1 MKLNEEIQAHMA
13 EEIAALQALL
23 RIRSVENRGEN
34 GTVFGQGAQDCLDE
48 CLALSERL
56 GFIARDVDRYC
67 GYAEYGSGGEMIVVL
82 GHLDVVPE
90 GGGWTHPPYG
100 AEIADGKLYG
110 RGAIDDKGPM
120 IAALYALRA
129 IRACG
134 VPLRRRIRILFGINE
149 ETGSE
154 CVKHYVQSGQELP
167 VMGFTPD
174 GNFPI
179 INGEKG
185 IAVAEYT
192 TSLPQTAR
200 SIRSFEGGAAFNMV
214 PANACAILN
223 WPENERTAVCTM
235 AEPGIRITT
244 VDGGLQIEADG
255 VSAHGSTPEKGVN
268 AIVRLAAFLC
278 KLPLDE
284 ASAHFVDFLRRH
296 FAHGTHGEALGIALE
311 DAVSGSMVV
320 NLGTARTENGAVTLC
335 INLRCPV
342 TFGEA
347 DFHPALSAAMAAG
360 SFAETAFRF
369 EDALYL
375 PPDAPLI
382 RKLQKVYEQQT
393 GQPAEL
399 LCIGGGTYAKSMPNT
414 VAFGP
419 IFPGEPCVEHEPDES
434 ISLESLR
441 RCTEIFA
448 AAMVA
453 LAG

>member
-1 MKLNEEIQAHMA
+1 MKLNEEIQVHMA

-67 GYAEYGSGGEMIVVL
+67 GYAEYGSGDEMIVVL

-90 GGGWTHPPYG
+90 GDGWTHPPYG

-179 INGEKG
+179 INGE
-185 IAVAEYT
+185 
-192 TSLPQTAR
+192 
-200 SIRSFEGGAAFNMV
+200 
-214 PANACAILN
+214 
-223 WPENERTAVCTM
+223 
-235 AEPGIRITT
+235 
-244 VDGGLQIEADG
+244 
-255 VSAHGSTPEKGVN
+255 
-268 AIVRLAAFLC
+268 
-278 KLPLDE
+278 
-284 ASAHFVDFLRRH
+284 
-296 FAHGTHGEALGIALE
+296 
-311 DAVSGSMVV
+311 
-320 NLGTARTENGAVTLC
+320 
-335 INLRCPV
+335 
-342 TFGEA
+342 
-347 DFHPALSAAMAAG
+347 
-360 SFAETAFRF
+360 
-369 EDALYL
+369 
-375 PPDAPLI
+375 
-382 RKLQKVYEQQT
+382 
-393 GQPAEL
+393 
-399 LCIGGGTYAKSMPNT
+399 
-414 VAFGP
+414 
-419 IFPGEPCVEHEPDES
+419 
-434 ISLESLR
+434 
-441 RCTEIFA
+441 
-448 AAMVA
+448 
-453 LAG
+453 

>member
-1 MKLNEEIQAHMA
+1 MKLNEQIQTHMA
-13 EEIAALQALL
+13 EEIAALQGLL

-34 GTVFGQGAQDCLDE
+34 GTVFGQGAQDCLDY
-48 CLALSERL
+48 CLRLSEQL
-56 GFIARDVDRYC
+56 GFAIRDVDRYC
-67 GYAEYGSGGEMIVVL
+67 GYAEYGIGKELIIVL

-90 GGGWTHPPYG
+90 GDGWTHPPYG

-134 VPLRRRIRILFGINE
+134 IPLKRRIRILFGINE
-149 ETGSE
+149 ETGSA
-154 CVKHYVQSGQELP
+154 CVRHYVESGQELP

-192 TSLPQTAR
+192 YPLSQTAR
-200 SIRSFEGGAAFNMV
+200 SIRSFAGGMAFNMV

-223 WPENERTAVCTM
+223 WPAAERGSICAMTAD
-235 AEPGIRITT
+235 GIRITDT
-244 VDGGLQIEADG
+244 GDGLKIEAAG

-268 AIVRLAAFLC
+268 AIVRLASFLAE
-278 KLPLDE
+278 LPLD
-284 ASAHFVDFLRRH
+284 APSAHFAQFLRQYYMQ
-296 FAHGTHGEALGIALE
+296 GTRGEALGIALE

-320 NLGTARTENGAVTLC
+320 NLGTARTENNAVTLC
-335 INLRCPV
+335 VNLRCPV
-342 TFGEA
+342 TFREP
-347 DFHPALSAAMAAG
+347 DFHPALTAAMTAG
-360 SFAETAFRF
+360 GFAETAFRY
-369 EDALYL
+369 EDALYM
-375 PPDAPLI
+375 PPDTPLI
-382 RKLQKVYEQQT
+382 QKLQKVYEQQT
-393 GQPAEL
+393 GQKAEL

-419 IFPGEPCVEHEPDES
+419 IFPDEPCVEHEPDEY
-434 ISLESLR
+434 ITLENLR

-448 AAMVA
+448 AAMVE
-453 LAG
+453 LAD